1 MEQNELLQEVMP
13 AVQPGGDPAPE
24 PSTVTL
30 ALIESL
36 KKEVDD
42 CLRSDAWLA
51 LDHADRALRLSARS
65 ADPLARALGLRAK
78 AQALHTLG
86 RYAEAIE
93 LYEQARRIY
102 QAQSRPVE
110 AARISRALVDALMYL
125 SRYDEAFALAREAR
139 QTFAAHDERLLAA
152 QLETNVG
159 NIHHRLDQYREALAC
174 YERAGEVFAA
184 AGDLRAQ
191 AVIAINSGNIHS
203 NLDDFRQA
211 RTLYEQA
218 YELYSAQGMEIAATH
233 VRYSLGYLHFLKG
246 EYHQAMRIMHEVR
259 EELSRV
265 GDERMVALCELDLAE
280 IYLQLSLHNEA
291 ASLASSARERFQAL
305 EMGYEA
311 AKAITFQGI
320 AFLQQEKLAEAEQ
333 SLRAAQLEFAG
344 EGNEVYLGLNDIY
357 LAELSLKREEPAE
370 ALRLATDAGR
380 LFSHHDLKA
389 KTCYAQ
395 LVSAKALMLGG
406 ETGRAQD
413 LCEAVLEASRELEA
427 PWLKYQAHEL
437 LGDALLDAG
446 DLRGAHGQYAQS
458 VAFIEKLRAGIRVDE
473 FRSAFFRNRLRV
485 YEKLIRLCLE
495 QGGADGQA
503 EAFFYLESRK
513 ARTLADMLVNELE
526 VIPAGPAGPAGED
539 EAQAELYRQW
549 RQMREELHWYSSK
562 TAQHEMNGLSRLAP
576 VDHKLRNEINAREL
590 ALADLA
596 RQGQIR
602 DPHFVWLRDSAGLG
616 VAELREA
623 LAADEAV
630 IEYYLDAEELKI
642 FVVGKDD
649 LCVVESAYSRDEL
662 KSLIWE
668 LQFQFEKFQYSPSYI
683 TAYEE
688 SLLAS
693 ANTCLHELYWALF
706 APVASLVEG
715 RKLIFI
721 PFDLLHNVP
730 FQALYDGADY
740 LLDRHEIAYAPSA
753 RLFTLMARRKKRD
766 PGEPRALIF
775 GAPDK
780 EAPHIMQEI
789 DAIRELFPRA
799 RCFTGPDALSGALAK
814 YLPSSDIVHIA
825 SHAVFRHDNP
835 MFSAFNLADA
845 WLNFY
850 DICSLR
856 TREALVVLSG
866 CSTGVGGIY
875 ADDEMLGLVR
885 GFLCANAA
893 SLVVSLWAV
902 NDPAT
907 AELMATFYKRLQ
919 EGSRPRAAL
928 REAALHLK
936 RRHAHPYYWAPFVLI
951 GSNEGFVED

>member
-13 AVQPGGDPAPE
+13 AAQPGGDPAPE
-24 PSTVTL
+24 HSMVSL

-42 CLRSDAWLA
+42 CLRSDAR
-51 LDHADRALRLSARS
+51 RALERADLAERLSARA

-93 LYEQARRIY
+93 LYEQARRVY
-102 QAQSRPVE
+102 QAQNRPVE

-125 SRYDEAFALAREAR
+125 SRYDEALALADEAR

-191 AVIAINSGNIHS
+191 AVVAFNSGNIHS
-203 NLDDFRQA
+203 NLDDFRRAQ
-211 RTLYEQA
+211 TLYEQA
-218 YELYSAQGMEIAATH
+218 YELYSRQGMALAATQ

-246 EYHQAMRIMHEVR
+246 EYHQAMRVLHEVR
-259 EELSRV
+259 EEVTRLE
-265 GDERMVALCELDLAE
+265 DERMAALCELDLAE
-280 IYLQLSLHNEA
+280 IYLQLNLHHEV
-291 ASLASSARERFQAL
+291 ASLASSARERFQTL
-305 EMGYEA
+305 EMAYES
-311 AKAITFQGI
+311 AKALTFRGL
-320 AFLQQEKLAEAEQ
+320 AFLQQEKLAEAGQ
-333 SLRAAQLEFAG
+333 SLRAAQQEFAV
-344 EGNEVYLGLNDIY
+344 EGNEIHLGLIGIY
-357 LAELSLKREEPAE
+357 LAELSLKRQEPAE
-370 ALRLATDAGR
+370 AFRLASDAR
-380 LFSHHDLKA
+380 QLFSHHNLKA

-395 LVSAKALMLGG
+395 LVSARALMLGG
-406 ETGRAQD
+406 ETGRAREVG
-413 LCEAVLEASRELEA
+413 EALLDVSREFEA
-427 PWLKYQAHEL
+427 PWLKYQVHEL

-458 VAFIEKLRAGIRVDE
+458 VAFIEKVRAGIRVDE
-473 FRSAFFRNRLRV
+473 FRSAFFRDKLRV
-485 YEKLIRLCLE
+485 FEKLIRLCLE
-495 QGGADGQA
+495 QGDAD

-526 VIPAGPAGPAGED
+526 VTPAAPEEED
-539 EAQAELYRQW
+539 ETQAELYRQW
-549 RQMREELHWYSSK
+549 RQMREELHWYCGK
-562 TAQHEMNGLSRLAP
+562 TTQFEMNGKSRLLPA
-576 VDHKLRNEINAREL
+576 DLKLREEINAREQ
-590 ALADLA
+590 ALAGLA
-596 RQGQIR
+596 RQAQMQDR
-602 DPHFVWLRDSAGLG
+602 RFVWLRDSAGLT
-616 VAELREA
+616 VTELREA
-623 LAADEAV
+623 LAGDEVV
-630 IEYYLDAEELKI
+630 IEYYLDAEGLKI
-642 FVVGKDD
+642 FVVGQND
-649 LCVVESAYSRDEL
+649 LHVVESAYSREEV
-662 KSLIWE
+662 KSLILE
-668 LQFQFEKFQYSPSYI
+668 LKFQFEKFQYSPSYI
-683 TAYEE
+683 GAYEE

-715 RKLIFI
+715 RKLIFV

-740 LLDRHEIAYAPSA
+740 LLDRHEISYAPSA
-753 RLFTLMARRKKRD
+753 RLFTLTARRKERGAGK
-766 PGEPRALIF
+766 PNALIF

-780 EAPHIMQEI
+780 EAPHITEEI
-789 DAIRELFPRA
+789 DAVRELFPGA
-799 RCFTGPDALSGALAK
+799 RCFTGADASARALVEHLPLSN
-814 YLPSSDIVHIA
+814 IVHIA
-825 SHAVFRHDNP
+825 SHAIFRHDNP
-835 MFSAFNLADA
+835 MFSAFKLADA

-856 TREALVVLSG
+856 TEDALVVLSG

-875 ADDEMLGLVR
+875 AGDEMLGLVR
-885 GFLCANAA
+885 GFLYANAA

-907 AELMATFYKRLQ
+907 AELMAAFYKRLQ
-919 EGSRPRAAL
+919 EGCRPRAAL
-928 REAALHLK
+928 REAALQLK

-951 GSNEGFVED
+951 GSNEGFVEH